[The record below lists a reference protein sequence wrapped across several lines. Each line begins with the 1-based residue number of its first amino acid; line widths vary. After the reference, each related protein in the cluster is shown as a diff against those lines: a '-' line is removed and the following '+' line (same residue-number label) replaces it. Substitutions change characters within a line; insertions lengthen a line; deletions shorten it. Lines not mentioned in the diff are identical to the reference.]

1 MIRNFEKITC
11 NLTEEELQIAQSVM
25 KGLKKFI
32 GKPNAIAGS
41 KMCSGFNNNTDHR
54 MEGVK
59 LRKIINHLRNQGEPI
74 CSSSKGY
81 FYPANVQEI
90 KDTCISIQQR
100 VDSQIQ
106 VINQLS
112 NHI

>member
-1 MIRNFEKITC
+1 MDQNHKPMIRNFEKITC

-32 GKPNAIAGS
+32 GKPNAIA
-41 KMCSGFNNNTDHR
+41 
-54 MEGVK
+54 
-59 LRKIINHLRNQGEPI
+59 
-74 CSSSKGY
+74 
-81 FYPANVQEI
+81 YPANVQEI

>member
-1 MIRNFEKITC
+1 MDQNHKPMIRNFEKITC
-11 NLTEEELQIAQSVM
+11 NLTEEEL
-25 KGLKKFI
+25 
-32 GKPNAIAGS
+32 
-41 KMCSGFNNNTDHR
+41 
-54 MEGVK
+54 
-59 LRKIINHLRNQGEPI
+59 QGEPI